1 MIDIYKTFTFWLDV
15 WNSKNNALFYLGIGL
30 FVVGLIIRT
39 KKSSSK
45 KIVVRIKRVLII
57 VGIMSFLCS
66 FTTGLGSGI
75 GIGDGNG
82 FAIGTGSAEDGND
95 VDDEQVSL
103 DDAAQLAQELDLVT
117 VTVNEN
123 DIYING
129 WLCDDPA
136 EIESALDTIYQDGMT
151 VEIEDT
157 YAYYE
162 PFTTVIDLLKD
173 KAIDYKVTR
182 YEED

>member
-1 MIDIYKTFTFWLDV
+1 MIDNYKAYTFWIDV
-15 WNSKNNALFYLGIGL
+15 WTSRNYPLFYLGIGL
-30 FVVGLIIRT
+30 FIAGLVIR
-39 KKSSSK
+39 SK
-45 KIVVRIKRVLII
+45 KLASNSKLVRIKRVLMI
-57 VGIMSFLCS
+57 VGVMCFLCS
-66 FTTGLGSGI
+66 LTTGLGSGI

-82 FAIGTGSAEDGND
+82 FAIGTGSAEDGDD

>member
-1 MIDIYKTFTFWLDV
+1 MIDNYKTFTFWFDV
-15 WNSKNNALFYLGIGL
+15 WNSKNNTLFYLGIGL
-30 FVVGLIIRT
+30 FVVGLVIRT

-95 VDDEQVSL
+95 VDDEQVSIE
-103 DDAAQLAQELDLVT
+103 DAAQLAAERNIVT

-129 WLCDDPA
+129 WLCDESE
-136 EIESALDTIYQDGMT
+136 EIESALDTIYKDGMI

-162 PFTTVIDLLKD
+162 PYSIVINLLKD
-173 KAIDYKVTR
+173 RAIDYKVTR